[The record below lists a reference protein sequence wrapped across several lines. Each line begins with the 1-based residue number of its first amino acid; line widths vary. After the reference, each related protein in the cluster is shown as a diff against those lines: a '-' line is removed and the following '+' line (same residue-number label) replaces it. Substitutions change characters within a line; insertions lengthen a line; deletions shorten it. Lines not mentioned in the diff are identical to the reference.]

1 MPKFK
6 PHRQGVR
13 IDMTPLVDVA
23 FLLLTFFMLTTQFK
37 PQEEITIVLPSSHS
51 DFKLP
56 ESDVLTINIANEVA
70 FVGMDPSK
78 MDSTRIWLGV
88 DSQRLRERLFKEY
101 RDMYI
106 GKANG
111 QMKQY
116 GASYMLMVSYP
127 VPKSQLGNYLIQA
140 RTANPKLRTVIK
152 GDRDADYG
160 IAEDVMDILQ
170 KTNITRF
177 NLVTDLARTVT
188 E

>member
-37 PQEEITIVLPSSHS
+37 PVEEVTIVLPSSHS
-51 DFKLP
+51 AFKLP
-56 ESDVLTINIANEVA
+56 ESDVLTINISNEVA
-70 FVGMDPSK
+70 YVGQDPSR
-78 MDSTRIWLGV
+78 MDSTRIWVGI
-88 DSQRLRERLFKEY
+88 DSQLLRERIF
-101 RDMYI
+101 RDYKTMYVQKPS
-106 GKANG
+106 GPL
-111 QMKQY
+111 KQY
-116 GASYMLMVSYP
+116 GDKYMLMVSYP
-127 VPKSQLGNYLIQA
+127 VSKTQLDNYLVAA

-160 IAEDVMDILQ
+160 VAEDVMDVLQ
-170 KTNITRF
+170 RINITRF
-177 NLVTDLARTVT
+177 NLVTNLAREVK